1 VDCSHRPE
9 EIPRLMTPILSD
21 GFDVTLGSRVFD
33 LGSPLRV
40 RFSHLGNLIFSFL
53 ISLFS
58 RERFSD
64 SQCGFRAFRSHL
76 VKGMDISSRRFEI
89 ESEMLVKLL
98 KKKCRFVE
106 VPISSRFSGSSNVNV
121 LLNGFLILRKI
132 LSCVVSVV
140 DSYSK
145 SV

>member
-1 VDCSHRPE
+1 MYIKPTFELLNHEWVDCSHRP

-64 SQCGFRAFRSHL
+64 SHVVF
-76 VKGMDISSRRFEI
+76 
-89 ESEMLVKLL
+89 
-98 KKKCRFVE
+98 
-106 VPISSRFSGSSNVNV
+106 V
-121 LLNGFLILRKI
+121 LLGVI
-132 LSCVVSVV
+132 
-140 DSYSK
+140 
-145 SV
+145 

>member
-76 VKGMDISSRRFEI
+76 VKGMENKQDPTATSTIA
-89 ESEMLVKLL
+89 
-98 KKKCRFVE
+98 
-106 VPISSRFSGSSNVNV
+106 
-121 LLNGFLILRKI
+121 
-132 LSCVVSVV
+132 
-140 DSYSK
+140 
-145 SV
+145 